1 MIPFATDVHVPAG
14 PRRILLDNG
23 PRRVRPR
30 RLWLAASPRCVSV
43 LLLALPT
50 FSAQE
55 RSPFEPANFGVVYD
69 VPATAKVRVEK
80 NVTYHRAGERDLQ
93 LDICTPPGAK
103 APLPAVVFLNAIGDR
118 LPDRVKE
125 WGIYSSWPRLI
136 AALGMAGV
144 SMDCDGERI
153 PECLGAVFA
162 FLEREGAQHGVD
174 GSRIGVY
181 AASANVTEASRF
193 LLRAEA
199 PKNVKA
205 AVFYYGWP
213 DAPEMRRDLPVL
225 VVTAES
231 DLGGSREVL
240 GGLFTRVLESGAPWT
255 FELATDLPHAFDAFS
270 DNDASRRTIQRT
282 IAFWKSHLE
291 PVPQPPWKPSEER
304 AILAAMYG
312 HDEPRIVSLLGAWIE
327 SHPAEPAGYAARG
340 QALCR
345 MRRGN
350 QARGDLE
357 KALAL
362 GSSDPG
368 VHGCFGMVL
377 ATEGKHAEGVE
388 HMRAAIAGH
397 WYGSELYGHLG
408 HSLLV
413 LGRNEEAVAAYER
426 SLELG
431 IPPGPQTLGLA
442 NYNLACGYARVG
454 RTEQALAAIERAVE
468 QHFGNWR
475 TYESDE
481 DLEALREEDRFL
493 VAMDRL
499 GAR

>member
-1 MIPFATDVHVPAG
+1 MIP
-14 PRRILLDNG
+14 
-23 PRRVRPR
+23 
-30 RLWLAASPRCVSV
+30 CVSA
-43 LLLALPT
+43 LFLALPA
-50 FSAQE
+50 FSAQQ
-55 RSPFEPANFGVVYD
+55 RSPFEPANYGVVYD

-80 NVTYHRAGERDLQ
+80 NVTYLRSGERDLQ

-136 AALGMAGV
+136 AAQGMAGV
-144 SMDCDGERI
+144 SMDCDGEHI
-153 PECLGAVFA
+153 PESLAAVFA
-162 FLEREGAQHGVD
+162 FLESSGAEHGVD
-174 GSRIGVY
+174 GSRIGIY

-205 AVFYYGWP
+205 AAFYYGWP
-213 DAPEMRRDLPVL
+213 EAPEMRRDLPVL
-225 VVTAES
+225 TVAAES
-231 DLGGSREVL
+231 DLGGSRELL
-240 GGLFTRVLESGAPWT
+240 GRLFTRVLESGAPWT
-255 FELATDLPHAFDAFS
+255 FEVATDLPHAFDAFA

-312 HDEPRIVSLLGAWIE
+312 HDEARIVSLLGAWITA
-327 SHPAEPAGYAARG
+327 HPDEPAGYATRG
-340 QALCR
+340 QTLCR

-350 QARGDLE
+350 QAKGDLE

-362 GSSDPG
+362 GSTDPG
-368 VHGCFGMVL
+368 VHGCLGMVL
-377 ATEGKHAEGVE
+377 ASEGKNAEGVE
-388 HMRAAIAGH
+388 HMRAAIAGN
-397 WYGSELYGHLG
+397 WYGSELYGYLG
-408 HSLLV
+408 HALLV
-413 LGRNEEAVAAYER
+413 LGKNEEAVQAYER

-454 RTEQALAAIERAVE
+454 RTADALTAIERAVE
-468 QHFGNWR
+468 QHFGTR
-475 TYESDE
+475 RAYETDE
-481 DLEALREEDRFL
+481 DLKPLREEDRFL
-493 VAMDRL
+493 IALDRL